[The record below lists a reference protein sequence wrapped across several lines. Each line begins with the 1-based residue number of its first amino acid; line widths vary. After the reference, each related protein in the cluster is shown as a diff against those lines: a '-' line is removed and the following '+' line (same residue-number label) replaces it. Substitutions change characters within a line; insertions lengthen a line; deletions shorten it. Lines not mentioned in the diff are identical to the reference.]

1 MGTVV
6 HWQQLSPILSIFR
19 LMPEDGSPFPGYKAG
34 QYIALRRDD
43 CRLTKRTIGEDGK
56 PRYVPDLDEERN
68 RKVGPVTHSYSISSA
83 PFETERN
90 RWLEFYVVLEE
101 GQSGEPGRLTE
112 SLFRIHPGEDDK
124 VGYVDRIAGDF
135 TGWESKSIFLLE
147 NGQRWQV
154 ANAGR
159 YYTPAIANPK
169 VKIIPAAMGGFWMSI
184 EGVSQRVKVI
194 PVGGGK

>member
-68 RKVGPVTHSYSISSA
+68 RTHATLVSPANGPVAVRVIPTNEELMIARS
-83 PFETERN
+83 
-90 RWLEFYVVLEE
+90 VVRVL
-101 GQSGEPGRLTE
+101 
-112 SLFRIHPGEDDK
+112 
-124 VGYVDRIAGDF
+124 
-135 TGWESKSIFLLE
+135 
-147 NGQRWQV
+147 
-154 ANAGR
+154 
-159 YYTPAIANPK
+159 
-169 VKIIPAAMGGFWMSI
+169 
-184 EGVSQRVKVI
+184 GVS
-194 PVGGGK
+194 